1 PSGYKAIFIN
11 AVFQSKL
18 YQDSMVMIDTL
29 IGQSF
34 TRQGIL
40 RTPNIIYLFG
50 PLGYKA
56 IFKMR
61 YFKVNFIMI
70 SWL

>member
-1 PSGYKAIFIN
+1 LRAKTITVVEVRETFAGEVLIWREGRAI
-11 AVFQSKL
+11 A
-18 YQDSMVMIDTL
+18 
-29 IGQSF
+29 
-34 TRQGIL
+34 L

-61 YFKVNFIMI
+61 YFKVNFIKI
-70 SWL
+70 AWL

>member
-1 PSGYKAIFIN
+1 MIIMNNKVFGYIRVSTQEQNTKRRFI
-11 AVFQSKL
+11 A
-18 YQDSMVMIDTL
+18 
-29 IGQSF
+29 
-34 TRQGIL
+34 L

-61 YFKVNFIMI
+61 YFKVNFIKI
-70 SWL
+70 AWL

>member
-1 PSGYKAIFIN
+1 MKTITAEQFERIVPLFPRQRGN
-11 AVFQSKL
+11 VR
-18 YQDSMVMIDTL
+18 IDNLT
-29 IGQSF
+29 F
-34 TRQGIL
+34 

-61 YFKVNFIMI
+61 YFKVNFIKI
-70 SWL
+70 AWL